1 MSKKIS
7 KQILSKFKTL
17 ETIDLSWCDSL
28 VIENNTFNKITIS
41 GEVNEFNYLTHVNI
55 YFHAENPPGF
65 IYTGIVK
72 VTDFKTKEELENL
85 INKQIR
91 LANVS
96 ITDAI
101 FRANQYKLFD

>member
-28 VIENNTFNKITIS
+28 VIENQKFNKITIS
-41 GEVNEFNYLTHVNI
+41 GETNDFNYITSVNI
-55 YFHAENPPGF
+55 YFHAEDPSGF
-65 IYTGIVK
+65 IYTGTIK

-101 FRANQYKLFD
+101 FRANQYDLFR